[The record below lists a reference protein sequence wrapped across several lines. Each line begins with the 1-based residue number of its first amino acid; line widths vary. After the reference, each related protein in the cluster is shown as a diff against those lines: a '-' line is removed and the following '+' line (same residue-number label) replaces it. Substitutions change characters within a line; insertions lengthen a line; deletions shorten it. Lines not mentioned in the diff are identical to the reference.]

1 MKHHCSHWQ
10 EVWWSFWAAVLH
22 VKMVKISVYS
32 CCERGLFSSDDLSL
46 WNQEGFCGVV
56 RVTTSSSETLR
67 LEINQLGRHGS
78 QKGQL
83 QNNTMAD
90 VHLPS
95 FVYSLCIVTCRLM
108 RSEVAAECSG
118 AAANESRHN
127 MWSFISSFRPV
138 SPDGSP
144 EGEWIIHYSLRTR
157 SLPQV

>member
-1 MKHHCSHWQ
+1 MKEVHYEIKKASVASFVSLLHHQRH
-10 EVWWSFWAAVLH
+10 
-22 VKMVKISVYS
+22 
-32 CCERGLFSSDDLSL
+32 
-46 WNQEGFCGVV
+46 
-56 RVTTSSSETLR
+56 

-83 QNNTMAD
+83 SNNTMAD

-144 EGEWIIHYSLRTR
+144 EEE
-157 SLPQV
+157 